1 MSISP
6 PDIIISCIILY
17 FSINGLRHGFIYEIS
32 KIVSMISG
40 FTLAHKFHLNLMPFG
55 ESYIQNHNVLLIV
68 SYLTIFFVVV
78 IVINLISNFLTK
90 FFDILLLGWL
100 NRMVGLL
107 LGFFKGILIVCI
119 ITLVLQIT
127 PQELRNKLEQDSI
140 LYEICNNVRL
150 NLIST
155 IYFDE
160 SNNSFIKSIDDKIKE
175 TIPNN

>member
-1 MSISP
+1 
-6 PDIIISCIILY
+6 
-17 FSINGLRHGFIYEIS
+17 
-32 KIVSMISG
+32 
-40 FTLAHKFHLNLMPFG
+40 
-55 ESYIQNHNVLLIV
+55 
-68 SYLTIFFVVV
+68 
-78 IVINLISNFLTK
+78 
-90 FFDILLLGWL
+90 
-100 NRMVGLL
+100 MVGLL